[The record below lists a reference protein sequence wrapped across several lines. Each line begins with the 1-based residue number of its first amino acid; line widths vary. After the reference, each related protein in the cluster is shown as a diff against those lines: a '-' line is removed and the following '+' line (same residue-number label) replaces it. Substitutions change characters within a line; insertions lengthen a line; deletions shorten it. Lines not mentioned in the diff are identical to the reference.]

1 MRSVT
6 KSDPTAVPSAR
17 CTRSR
22 HPGPAP
28 PWAAW
33 ALPPKLLCLLMVAGV
48 AACAAPSGT
57 GWSSQREHYS
67 LPKGDLR
74 AKAAEILSRAI
85 QFDTHNPPGNEAP
98 LAAYYAD
105 LLTDAGLE
113 ARVVPTP
120 SGQAKEGRA
129 IAWARYPGSG
139 GKRPIVLLS
148 HMDVVPADRAEWT
161 VGPFTGLVAGGTVVG
176 RGALDAKGIGVV
188 DLLALAELKRRGI
201 RLDRDVIFLATPDE
215 ETGGRFGSGLV
226 VRDHRELLDNAAY
239 LLTEGGS
246 ILPREDEQP
255 AVWGISVTE
264 KTPCWIGLR
273 TRGVPGHGATPIGE
287 TAPERLVRALA
298 RLQSLDMPV
307 RVVPPVARM
316 FDAMAALAPPADRE
330 SYRNLRGALALNP
343 EFRSRFLEDPGR
355 SALVQDTLTLTV
367 LRASHELNVV
377 PAEAFAGLDGRL
389 LPGESCRPFVAKLR
403 QAIADPDVDLEV
415 LLHFTD
421 RASPVDTPLFR
432 AIARVAAHQE
442 PGAIVVPRVI
452 SGFTD
457 SHYYRDLGMVAY
469 GFVPR
474 RLRPAET
481 RGIHGPNEK
490 ITIDNLVY
498 GVNTTIQILQ
508 ALDAEDR

>member
-1 MRSVT
+1 VRGVT
-6 KSDPTAVPSAR
+6 KS
-17 CTRSR
+17 RSNPVI
-22 HPGPAP
+22 PGRYTTPGQP
-28 PWAAW
+28 RP
-33 ALPPKLLCLLMVAGV
+33 ALPPAARALPLGLLSLLLATGL
-48 AACAAPSGT
+48 AACAARPGP

-67 LPKGDLR
+67 LPTGDLR
-74 AKAAEILSRAI
+74 EKAGEILSRAI
-85 QFDTHNPPGNEAP
+85 QFDTRNPPGNEAP
-98 LAAYYAD
+98 LAAYYVD
-105 LLTDAGLE
+105 LLQSAGLE
-113 ARVVPTP
+113 AQVVPTP
-120 SGQAKEGRA
+120 SGAAKERRA
-129 IAWARYPGSG
+129 IAWARYPGTG
-139 GKRPIVLLS
+139 KKRPIVLLS

-161 VGPFTGLVAGGTVVG
+161 VGPFSGLIAGGTVVG

-188 DLLALAELKRRGI
+188 DLLTLIELRRRGI
-201 RLDRDVIFLATPDE
+201 QLDRDVIFLATPDE
-215 ETGGRFGSGLV
+215 ETGGRFGSGLL
-226 VRDHRELLDNAAY
+226 VRDHRDLLDGAAY

-246 ILPREDEQP
+246 ILPRDDDRPE
-255 AVWGISVTE
+255 VWGISVTE

-273 TRGVPGHGATPIGE
+273 TQGVPGHGATPIGE

-298 RLQSLDMPV
+298 RLQSMDMPV
-307 RVVPPVARM
+307 RVVPAVARM
-316 FDAMAALAPPADRE
+316 FDTMAALSPPADRE

-355 SALVQDTLTLTV
+355 SALVRDTLTLTV

-389 LPGESCRPFVAKLR
+389 LPGEDCRPFVAKVR
-403 QAIADPDVDLEV
+403 ETIADPAVDLEV

-432 AIARVAAHQE
+432 AIARVAQHQD

-457 SHYYRDLGMVAY
+457 SHYYRDLGLVAY

-490 ITIDNLVY
+490 ITVDNLVY
-498 GVNTTIQILQ
+498 GVDTTIQILQ